1 MQWYQH
7 SFFRLLLCIGDPK
20 KVKNEVEGA
29 TGGVEVDPVL
39 QTAGEDGKCLG
50 DHNSLSI
57 QRSSSV
63 LQSIQRKQVTKTL
76 SKGISEAA
84 RWTTVHGKCMEL
96 SEGIYETRLVEPCGM
111 KTCKTKTAV
120 MILFGYC

>member
-1 MQWYQH
+1 MVPTFVF
-7 SFFRLLLCIGDPK
+7 SSVALLGDPK
-20 KVKNEVEGA
+20 KVKSEVEGA

-39 QTAGEDGKCLG
+39 LTAGKDGKCLG

-63 LQSIQRKQVTKTL
+63 LQRKQVTKTL